1 MKKLPLLLFSLMM
14 LISPSV
20 LAIQIY
26 VETSTVPT
34 ITVEVE
40 PSDSIEYVKIKIRD
54 IQNSQDFSP
63 DKQRLFFVGTELE
76 DIRTL
81 SDYDIRR
88 YTTLDLVLTQAE
100 AEIATTCAGTGPN
113 CKDLN
118 YWEAIEYFGLTPV
131 FTLFPGPNSPVSEPT
146 VFIGIDSFVSF
157 DKG

>member
-1 MKKLPLLLFSLMM
+1 MKKLPLLLFSFMM

-54 IQNSQDFSP
+54 IQNSQDFST
-63 DKQRLFFVGTELE
+63 DKQRLFFDGTELE

-81 SDYDIRR
+81 TDYDIRR
-88 YTTLDLVLTQAE
+88 YATLDLVLTQAE

-113 CKDLN
+113 CKDLT

-131 FTLFPGPNSPVSEPT
+131 WTWFPSPE
-146 VFIGIDSFVSF
+146 
-157 DKG
+157 

>member
-1 MKKLPLLLFSLMM
+1 MKRLPLLLFSLMM

-63 DKQRLFFVGTELE
+63 DKQRLFLDGTELE

-100 AEIATTCAGTGPN
+100 AEIATTCVGTCPN
-113 CKDLN
+113 CKDLT

>member
-54 IQNSQDFSP
+54 IQNSQDFST

-81 SDYDIRR
+81 SDYDIQR
-88 YTTLDLVLTQAE
+88 YATLDLVLTQAE

-113 CKDLN
+113 CKDLT

-131 FTLFPGPNSPVSEPT
+131 WTWFPSPE
-146 VFIGIDSFVSF
+146 
-157 DKG
+157 